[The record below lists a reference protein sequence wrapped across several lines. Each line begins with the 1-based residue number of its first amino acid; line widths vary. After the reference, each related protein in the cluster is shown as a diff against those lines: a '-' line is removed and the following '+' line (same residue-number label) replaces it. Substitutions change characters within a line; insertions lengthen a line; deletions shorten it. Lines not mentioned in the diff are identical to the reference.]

1 MNIIKI
7 NDKIKIKALD
17 LYWLIIIPII
27 NINYLLASVL
37 TQKGHDLTIKLDN
50 IIPFSSIFII
60 PYVYWYVYII
70 LGFIFILVNSRK
82 NYMRAF
88 ISFFIGM
95 CTCYL
100 VYYLYPT
107 EITRPIIQNN
117 NILNYLVN
125 IIYLADKP
133 VNCFPSLHVLT
144 TYFIMRYTKYKD
156 SKKNFYYTQIIGIL
170 IILSTLFIKQ
180 HFVMDVI
187 GAIILCEVIIL
198 LVKKIDDSK
207 IDKILN
213 LPYEIRNKFNNKF
226 KKKNSIKNKG
236 IIEAKSKLDIKKK

>member
-60 PYVYWYVYII
+60 PYVYWYLYIVI
-70 LGFIFILVNSRK
+70 GFIFILVNSRK
-82 NYMRAF
+82 DYIRAF

-95 CTCYL
+95 SVCYII
-100 VYYLYPT
+100 YYVYPT
-107 EITRPIIQNN
+107 EITRPIIENN
-117 NILNYLVN
+117 NIFNYLVN
-125 IIYLADKP
+125 LIYSIDRP